1 MENKAYE
8 LRTLKADDLF
18 VMLKII
24 NKIGLQEVRECFNSV
39 EVKQAISNSADG
51 KDAAFVSAVG
61 MRIMFDVASLI
72 VEKLPDCKTDLY
84 AFLASL
90 SGMKEKDIA
99 ELSMVDFYDMVLA
112 VFKKEEFKDF
122 FQRLVGSFK

>member
-1 MENKAYE
+1 MDNKVYE
-8 LRTLKADDLF
+8 LRVLKADDLF

-39 EVKQAISNSADG
+39 EVKQALSNSANG
-51 KDAAFVSAVG
+51 KDEAFVSAVG

-72 VEKLPDCKTDLY
+72 VAKLPDCKTDLY

-90 SGMKEKDIA
+90 SGMKEKEIA
-99 ELSMVDFYDMVLA
+99 ELSMVTFYDILID